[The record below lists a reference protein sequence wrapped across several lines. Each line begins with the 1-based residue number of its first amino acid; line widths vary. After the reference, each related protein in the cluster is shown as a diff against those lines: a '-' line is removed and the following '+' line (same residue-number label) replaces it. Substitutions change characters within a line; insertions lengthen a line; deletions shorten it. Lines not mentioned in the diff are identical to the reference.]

1 MRECQGFTLLEVLL
15 ATTVLGVVMAMLTLS
30 LSATLRAFEVT
41 ERQEA
46 IMYQAQTALRLIT
59 EDLMATVS
67 TPDVPFVG
75 RNLSIRDQRADSLIF
90 PSRAHLVLNPE
101 KQRSGMAVIHYRV
114 VEDGDDKRRLKLL
127 RADTLALPGVLWK
140 TDSVSS
146 EKEEPAF
153 LLAEGLRVVQWKY
166 FDRDGQEFD
175 SWQQGQ
181 LAGTEEKIVVPA
193 AVQCTLE
200 FWLDPDKELSQT
212 FTTRILVPAEAED
225 ER

>member
-1 MRECQGFTLLEVLL
+1 MRGCRGFTLLEVLL

-30 LSATLRAFEVT
+30 LSATLRAFEAT

-46 IMYQAQTALRLIT
+46 IMFQAQTALRLIT

-67 TPDVPFVG
+67 TPDIPFVG
-75 RNLSIRDQRADSLIF
+75 RKISIRDQRADSLMF

-101 KQRSGMAVIHYRV
+101 KQRSGMAVIHYQV
-114 VEDGDDKRRLKLL
+114 IEGGEDKRQLRLL
-127 RADTLALPGVLWK
+127 RADTLALPGTSWK
-140 TDSVSS
+140 AESVHNDNA
-146 EKEEPAF
+146 EPAF
-153 LLAEGLRVVQWKY
+153 LLAEGLRLVQWKY

-175 SWQQGQ
+175 SWQQEQ
-181 LAGTEEKIVVPA
+181 LAGTEEKLVVPA
-193 AVQCTLE
+193 SVQCTLE

-212 FTTRILVPAEAED
+212 FTTKILVPAEAED

>member
-1 MRECQGFTLLEVLL
+1 MRGNHGFTLLEVLL

-30 LSATLRAFEVT
+30 LSVTLRAVEAT
-41 ERQEA
+41 ERQEEV
-46 IMYQAQTALRLIT
+46 MLQAQTTLRLIT

-67 TPDVPFVG
+67 TSDIPFVG
-75 RNLSIRDQRADSLIF
+75 RNISIREQRADSLRF

-101 KQRSGMAVIHYRV
+101 KQRSGLAVIDYRV
-114 VEDGDDKRRLKLL
+114 VEDGEDKRHLKLL
-127 RADTLALPGVLWK
+127 RADTLALPGVSWK
-140 TDSVSS
+140 AESGHN

-153 LLAEGLRVVQWKY
+153 LLAEGLRAVQWKY

-175 SWQQGQ
+175 SWQQEQ
-181 LAGTEEKIVVPA
+181 RTGTEEKNVVPA

-212 FTTRILVPAEAED
+212 FTTKILVLAEAED